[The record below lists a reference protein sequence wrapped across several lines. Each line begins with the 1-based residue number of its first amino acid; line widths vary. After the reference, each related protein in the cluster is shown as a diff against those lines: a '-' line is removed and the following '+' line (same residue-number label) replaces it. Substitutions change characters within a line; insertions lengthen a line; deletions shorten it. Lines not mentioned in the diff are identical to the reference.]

1 MSLPAQYFRTGTGAV
16 IFNSR
21 GLILALERA
30 DIPAAWQLPQG
41 GLEIDEAPIEG
52 ALREVAEET
61 GINKS
66 DLDLLDCFP
75 EPLAYELPVCAQSE
89 KTGRGQVQYWF
100 LFRFKGSDDNIN
112 VEAGGEFNAWNW
124 IPFQDL
130 LNTVVD
136 FRESVYRKLTFRF
149 TPYILQSTST
159 KDLQDVSLPEHDN
172 AD

>member
-1 MSLPAQYFRTGTGAV
+1 MSLSAQYFRAGVGAV

-41 GLEIDEAPIEG
+41 GLDIDEAPLGG

-61 GINKS
+61 GINES
-66 DLDLLDCFP
+66 DLELIDVFP
-75 EPLAYELPVCAQSE
+75 EPLAYELPASAQSE

-100 LFRFKGSDDNIN
+100 LFRFKGSDDSIH
-112 VEAGGEFNAWNW
+112 VKAGDEFNAWDW

-130 LNTVVD
+130 LNVVAD
-136 FRESVYRKLTFRF
+136 FRKSVYRKLAVRF
-149 TPYILQSTST
+149 APYISRSSAANTAN
-159 KDLQDVSLPEHDN
+159 K
-172 AD
+172 

>member
-1 MSLPAQYFRTGTGAV
+1 MFIKRGTKRVMSLPSQYFRAGVGAV

-41 GLEIDEAPIEG
+41 GLDIDEAPLGG

-61 GINKS
+61 GIKKS
-66 DLDLLDCFP
+66 DLELLDVFP
-75 EPLAYELPVCAQSE
+75 EPLAYELPVSAQSE

-100 LFRFKGSDDNIN
+100 LFRFKGSDDSIHL
-112 VEAGGEFNAWNW
+112 EDGGEFNAWDW

-130 LNTVVD
+130 LNAVVD
-136 FRESVYRKLTFRF
+136 FRKTVYKKLAVRF
-149 TPYILQSTST
+149 EPYISRSSAANIAN
-159 KDLQDVSLPEHDN
+159 K
-172 AD
+172 